1 MVHETTT
8 GAHPARVGLRETRLL
23 QHIVPLGHGSLRR
36 TTLGARAEVRL
47 RGIDRLG
54 VFCQLLWLVSRALCV
69 GHGPD
74 FMLKS
79 PVDASKS
86 FARVAFQ

>member
-1 MVHETTT
+1 MVPETTT
-8 GAHPARVGLRETRLL
+8 GAHPARVGLRETRLG
-23 QHIVPLGHGSLRR
+23 QHIGSLGSSIGKRA
-36 TTLGARAEVRL
+36 TLGARAEVRL